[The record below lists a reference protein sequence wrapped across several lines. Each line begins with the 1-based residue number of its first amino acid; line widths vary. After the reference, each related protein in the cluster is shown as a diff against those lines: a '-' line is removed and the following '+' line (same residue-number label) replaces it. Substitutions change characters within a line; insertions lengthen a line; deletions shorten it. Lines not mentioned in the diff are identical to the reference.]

1 MCRALHSLQSY
12 HPLCSG
18 ISKLASNQG
27 VSLSIEAVVP
37 LACDA
42 DLPFFEVLPFGI

>member
-18 ISKLASNQG
+18 ICNLASNQG
-27 VSLSIEAVVP
+27 VSLSIEAAEP

-42 DLPFFEVLPFGI
+42 DLPFFEVFPAGI